1 MYLYVYN
8 TSQDPPISIGGDKT
22 KIWMKREQVRKS
34 RSRNLVKKFDQQKL
48 IRNIDLS
55 LDQDLKLDLDL
66 SLDRDLDLD
75 LELGLCLE
83 NRPRGLPER
92 PQSHRKS
99 LLGGPGASW
108 SVPVASRRCPGDVR
122 WTLEAA
128 QKPPS
133 TAQGVPKSASGTPKD
148 AAETHRTVSD
158 WLFLV
163 VEGLLDSSSAL
174 LQKSSFY
181 GVKS

>member
-1 MYLYVYN
+1 
-8 TSQDPPISIGGDKT
+8 
-22 KIWMKREQVRKS
+22 MKREQVRKS
-34 RSRNLVKKFDQQKL
+34 RSRNLVKKFDQQDL
-48 IRNIDLS
+48 TRNIDLS
-55 LDQDLKLDLDL
+55 LDQDLKLDLDLDL

-83 NRPRGLPER
+83 NCPRGLPER
-92 PQSHRKS
+92 PQSHRTCF
-99 LLGGPGASW
+99 LGGPGASW

-148 AAETHRTVSD
+148 AAGAPQAASD

-163 VEGLLDSSSAL
+163 AEGPLDSSLAL